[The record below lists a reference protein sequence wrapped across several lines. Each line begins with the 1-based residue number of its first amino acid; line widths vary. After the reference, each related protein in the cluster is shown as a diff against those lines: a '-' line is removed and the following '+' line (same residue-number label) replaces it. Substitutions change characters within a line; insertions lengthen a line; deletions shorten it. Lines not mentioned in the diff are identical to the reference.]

1 MSEKRRWTGAVAAQA
16 RGGSAAFGGWLRT
29 PSGVLVWRSAER
41 VGDVTLRQAVDR
53 GMSALLRV
61 GIAHRASRPEVVVWP
76 ELPLRPG
83 KVVLALEEDADAAG
97 LAETVLPPPPQFAG
111 AGLELVE
118 PGHYIAHG
126 TRDYQVWPQ
135 LGVCSCPAF
144 TFGTRPCKHLK
155 AALEIERRAG

>member
-1 MSEKRRWTGAVAAQA
+1 MPNRTWTGAVAAHA

-53 GMSALLRV
+53 GISALIRV
-61 GIAHRASRPEVVVWP
+61 GLAHKTRSPRVTAWP
-76 ELPLRPG
+76 ELPLRSG
-83 KVVLALEEDADAAG
+83 KLVLTLSEDADAAA
-97 LAETVLPPPPQFAG
+97 LADSVLPAPPQFET
-111 AGLELVE
+111 AGLEMVE

-126 TRDYQVWPQ
+126 RQDYQVWTH

-144 TFGTRPCKHLK
+144 TYGTRPCKHLK
-155 AALEIERRAG
+155 AAIEAERWVS

>member
-1 MSEKRRWTGAVAAQA
+1 MPNRTWTGAVAAHA

-53 GMSALLRV
+53 GVSALIRV
-61 GIAHRASRPEVVVWP
+61 GLAHKTSSPQVTAWP
-76 ELPLRPG
+76 ELPLRSG
-83 KVVLALEEDADAAG
+83 KLVLTLSEDADAAA
-97 LAETVLPPPPQFAG
+97 LADSVLPAPSQFEA
-111 AGLELVE
+111 AGLEMVE

-126 TRDYQVWPQ
+126 RQDYQVWTQ

-144 TFGTRPCKHLK
+144 TYGTRPCKHLK
-155 AALEIERRAG
+155 AAIEAERWVS